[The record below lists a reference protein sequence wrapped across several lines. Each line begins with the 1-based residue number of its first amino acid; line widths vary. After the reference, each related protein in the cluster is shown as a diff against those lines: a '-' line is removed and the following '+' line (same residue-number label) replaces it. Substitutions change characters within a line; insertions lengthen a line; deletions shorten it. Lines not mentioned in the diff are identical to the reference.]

1 MCYMGNWGSF
11 EFNNPY
17 VGEPIESVNGI
28 ELPKQYLDFMREHNG
43 GEGDI
48 GEAWLVL
55 FPLEELEEIN
65 YDYEIDKYLPGHII
79 IGSDGSGELY
89 GVDENCRF
97 FNIPVMIEAEYV
109 TYFGTN
115 IEMLPNEINAFWSE

>member
-1 MCYMGNWGSF
+1 
-11 EFNNPY
+11 
-17 VGEPIESVNGI
+17 
-28 ELPKQYLDFMREHNG
+28 MREHNG

-65 YDYEIDKYLPGHII
+65 YDYEIDKYLLGHII

-89 GVDENCRF
+89 GVDENGRF
-97 FNIPVMIEAEYV
+97 FNVPVMIEAEYV

-115 IEMLPNEINAFWSE
+115 RAKI

>member
-1 MCYMGNWGSF
+1 MGNWGSF

-48 GEAWLVL
+48 
-55 FPLEELEEIN
+55 
-65 YDYEIDKYLPGHII
+65 D
-79 IGSDGSGELY
+79 ELY
-89 GVDENCRF
+89 GGKITVVQLVLT
-97 FNIPVMIEAEYV
+97 IPNPIDFVKNYDLSGKQI
-109 TYFGTN
+109 T
-115 IEMLPNEINAFWSE
+115 IDLLPKK

>member
-1 MCYMGNWGSF
+1 MYRRQCVIW
-11 EFNNPY
+11 EKT
-17 VGEPIESVNGI
+17 VNGI

-55 FPLEELEEIN
+55 FLLEELEEIN

-89 GVDENCRF
+89 GVDGHWNSKPERLMN
-97 FNIPVMIEAEYV
+97 
-109 TYFGTN
+109 
-115 IEMLPNEINAFWSE
+115 

>member
-1 MCYMGNWGSF
+1 MGNWGRF
-11 EFNNPY
+11 EFNVPY
-17 VGEPIESVNGI
+17 NGESIESVNGI
-28 ELPKQYLDFMREHNG
+28 ELSKQYLEFMREHNG

-65 YDYEIDKYLPGHII
+65 YDYEIEKYLPGHII

-89 GVDENCRF
+89 GIDENGRF
-97 FNIPVMIEAEYV
+97 FNVPVMIEAECV

-115 IEMLPNEINAFWSE
+115 IEILPDEINAFWSE

>member
-48 GEAWLVL
+48 GEV
-55 FPLEELEEIN
+55 
-65 YDYEIDKYLPGHII
+65 DKLRLHLYLI
-79 IGSDGSGELY
+79 Y
-89 GVDENCRF
+89 
-97 FNIPVMIEAEYV
+97 
-109 TYFGTN
+109 
-115 IEMLPNEINAFWSE
+115 WSV